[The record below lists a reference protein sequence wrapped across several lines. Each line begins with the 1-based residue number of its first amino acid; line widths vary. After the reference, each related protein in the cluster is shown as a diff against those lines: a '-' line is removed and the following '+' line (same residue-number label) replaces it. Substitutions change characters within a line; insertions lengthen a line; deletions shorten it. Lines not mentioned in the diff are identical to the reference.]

1 MTVRTDPV
9 CLSKHWGG
17 SAERETEDG
26 QLVQGT
32 PFAGWL
38 STREKKRSQLQKSV
52 LARGDVAAQ
61 FAA

>member
-1 MTVRTDPV
+1 MSVRAPV
-9 CLSKHWGG
+9 
-17 SAERETEDG
+17 ETETEDK
-26 QLVQGT
+26 QLAQGT

-38 STREKKRSQLQKSV
+38 STREKQRPRLQKSV